1 MFRRITVALISVGL
15 LAALTMAFVGGS
27 AGAASKPGLAVFY
40 YNTSPYGIAEK
51 NAGVNAGKKAGF
63 AVTTFTPNN
72 DPKLEATQVQDA
84 ITSGKYKAFWMATLD
99 PISMAPVVKQA
110 VAKGIKVGQADYTFG
125 GQAAQLKLKAT
136 PGITTTVGSDQV
148 LSQTSLVTMT
158 NDACAQAV
166 GRGKPCKFAFMPG
179 LTNFPTDVLKIN
191 FLKKRFAKGPIKIT
205 VMPQGGYDQPTAQKA
220 ALTYFGAHKN
230 DNVVGTLGDQ
240 MTAGVLTA
248 MKQQGLKPGSKVKV
262 WSVGGT
268 KEMIAQMKKGLV
280 TEVGGLWPRGEA
292 EVGIPLL
299 AKAVQGKK
307 VPNVVNIISKKRP
320 IIITQAFLK
329 ANPKFVPDWNLG

>member
-1 MFRRITVALISVGL
+1 MVRRITVAVISVAL
-15 LAALTMAFVGGS
+15 VAALYAVFIGGS
-27 AGAASKPGLAVFY
+27 ATAADKPGLAVFY

-51 NAGVNAGKKAGF
+51 NAGVNAGNKAGF
-63 AVTTFTPNN
+63 NVTTFTPNN

-99 PISMAPVVKQA
+99 PVSMAPVAKQA
-110 VAKGIKVGQADYTFG
+110 EAKGILLGQADYTFG

-136 PGITTTVGSDQV
+136 PGITTTVGYDQV
-148 LSQTSLVTMT
+148 SSETMLLAMT
-158 NDACAQAV
+158 KDACAQAV

-191 FLKKRFAKGPIKIT
+191 YLKKQFAKGPIKMT

-230 DNVVGTLGDQ
+230 DNVIGTLGDQ

-248 MKQQGLKPGSKVKV
+248 MKQSGLKPGKKVKI

-280 TEVGGLWPRGEA
+280 TEIGGLWPRGEA

-299 AKAVQGKK
+299 AKALQGKK
-307 VPNVVNIISKKRP
+307 VPAAVNIISKQRP
-320 IIITQAFLK
+320 LIITQAFLK